1 MKVNKYKNE
10 IKNKKN
16 PGKKLYAI
24 PRFPA
29 GSFAVHI
36 ADHFSVRDHLR
47 SSLGIIS
54 GLGIIC
60 GRGSF
65 AALYRTATSVLESRE
80 EFSAIFHSSCCT
92 LQREGT
98 ADVMV
103 T

>member
-47 SSLGIIS
+47 SNLGIIS

-60 GRGSF
+60 GAVQYSF
-65 AALYRTATSVLESRE
+65 AVHTSMTELHFTTP
-80 EFSAIFHSSCCT
+80 FSTPYFF
-92 LQREGT
+92 LGQ
-98 ADVMV
+98 
-103 T
+103 